1 MLEVTD
7 TIVEFLVNECVNE
20 NQIDEVIDEIVKW
33 RREDKQ
39 RKAAELD
46 TTRAA
51 VLDKLRDYYKA
62 LIGRMGGVCS
72 EAQVDTFIKTL
83 SQEMREAEGEIGAT
97 IQQATAKAS
106 TLKPAAKSDED
117 QLNDFLKKLMK

>member
-62 LIGRMGGVCS
+62 LVCRMGGGTCS

-83 SQEMREAEGEIGAT
+83 SQEMREAEGEIGVT
-97 IQQATAKAS
+97 IKQATEKK
-106 TLKPAAKSDED
+106 TPKPAARSDED
-117 QLNDFLKKLMK
+117 KLNDFLKKLMQ

>member
-62 LIGRMGGVCS
+62 LIGRMGGVCTES
-72 EAQVDTFIKTL
+72 QVDTFIKTL

-97 IQQATAKAS
+97 IQQATAKAFPP
-106 TLKPAAKSDED
+106 KPAAKSDED
-117 QLNDFLKKLMK
+117 KLNDFLKKLMK